1 MAAQRQRSRETKHLP
16 IVSIVSTPGLRS
28 LKDDAVASLAE
39 SMARVGQI
47 VPITVNLD
55 YRAANPDE
63 VMPAGA
69 TKYYVISGRHRV
81 AAAAKLGWTTIECF
95 VDYDA
100 DEVQAELW
108 EIAEN
113 LHRAELTALERSEQ
127 IARWVVLTDQ
137 NVLSQVATKHCVGRP
152 EGGVRAAA
160 RELGVDKDDAHRAVK
175 VASLSD
181 DAKQAAKEV
190 GLDDNRSALLQAAR
204 AEPERQAA
212 VIRDIAE
219 ARSSGID
226 RDLKIEA
233 ARNVAS
239 RLAERFPAS
248 EWDWLKSSLYAAGAK
263 LIADAFVNETGAG
276 VSTMDKAG
284 WA

>member
-1 MAAQRQRSRETKHLP
+1 MAVQRQRSRETKHIP
-16 IVSIVSTPGLRS
+16 IASIVSTPGLRAVQ
-28 LKDDAVASLAE
+28 DGAVAVLAE
-39 SMARVGQI
+39 SMERVGQI

-55 YRAANPDE
+55 YRAENPDE
-63 VMPAGA
+63 VIPAGA

-81 AAAAKLGWTTIECF
+81 AAAGKLGWETIECF

-127 IARWVVLTDQ
+127 IARWVALTDQ
-137 NVLSQVATKHCVGRP
+137 SILSQVATKPGAGRP
-152 EGGVRAAA
+152 VGGVRAAA

-181 DAKQAAKEV
+181 EAKEAAKEA
-190 GLDDNRSALLQAAR
+190 GLDDNRSALLQAAK

-212 VIRDIAE
+212 VLRDIAE

-239 RLAERFPAS
+239 RLAERFPAA
-248 EWDWLKSSLYAAGAK
+248 EWDWLKSSLYEAGAK

-276 VSTMDKAG
+276 VATMDKAA
-284 WA
+284 WK